1 MNMSLLHDATFC
13 AMYVSAA
20 IVTLVIVERLIFYGY
35 TLRSARALE
44 ATLTRETLASGG
56 LPLGVDGKA
65 QSIPAA
71 AIRQMLDERASYRS
85 RDDIEDMSSAIF
97 VASKA
102 KLEHHLWILD
112 TVVTAAPLMGL
123 LGTILG
129 IIDTF
134 TALAQSG
141 ISDPQGVAAGIGTA
155 LFATALGI
163 TIALYGLVFLNHFR
177 DRVERIADHLKILLL
192 RAAMGVA
199 APAAAPLARSPARA
213 AA

>member
-1 MNMSLLHDATFC
+1 MNMTFLHDATFV
-13 AMYVSAA
+13 AMYLSAA
-20 IVTLVIVERLIFYGY
+20 VVTLVIVERLIFYGY
-35 TLRSARALE
+35 TMRSARRLE
-44 ATLTRETLASGG
+44 SSLTRELVAAGELPGG
-56 LPLGVDGKA
+56 GSARSLPV
-65 QSIPAA
+65 A
-71 AIRQMLDERASYRS
+71 AIRQMVDERGNFRG
-85 RDDIEDMSSAIF
+85 RDDIEDMTDAIF
-97 VASKA
+97 VATKA

-163 TIALYGLVFLNHFR
+163 TIALYGLIFLNHFR
-177 DRVERIADHLKILLL
+177 DRVERIGDLVKILLL
-192 RAAMGVA
+192 RAAMGVSTVA
-199 APAAAPLARSPARA
+199 AVAPSRNVTRA